1 MARVFKA
8 EYDFQIIFLR
18 NIRTN
23 YSHKDRKTVIKT
35 KRLKSPL
42 GKYYMIKKKITESN
56 TMFGLRT
63 HRTINYV
70 NRYCYIVL

>member
-42 GKYYMIKKKITESN
+42 GKYYMIKKKLLKVILCSDYAHTEQ
-56 TMFGLRT
+56 
-63 HRTINYV
+63 
-70 NRYCYIVL
+70 